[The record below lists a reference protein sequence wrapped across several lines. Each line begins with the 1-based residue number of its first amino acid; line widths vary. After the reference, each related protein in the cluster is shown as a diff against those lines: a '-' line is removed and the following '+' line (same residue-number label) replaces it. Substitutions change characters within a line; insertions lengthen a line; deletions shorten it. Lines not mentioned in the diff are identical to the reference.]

1 MELSEIPLGVAIL
14 ERRPDHGIVRIRG
27 VDGVR
32 RRIEVT
38 AFPLFAHEDECLGAI
53 AIFWETPE
61 PPAEG

>member
-1 MELSEIPLGVAIL
+1 
-14 ERRPDHGIVRIRG
+14 VRIRG

-61 PPAEG
+61 PAEG